1 MDKENVAA
9 KEYYPNVKKWNL
21 AICNNMDGSRG
32 YYAKWNKSEKD
43 KYFMISLICG
53 VYKNKTNK
61 NTLMDTENKQVVAR
75 EEEGEGVKQVKGWL
89 RDINL

>member
-1 MDKENVAA
+1 
-9 KEYYPNVKKWNL
+9 
-21 AICNNMDGSRG
+21 MDGSRG

-53 VYKNKTNK
+53 AYKNKTNK